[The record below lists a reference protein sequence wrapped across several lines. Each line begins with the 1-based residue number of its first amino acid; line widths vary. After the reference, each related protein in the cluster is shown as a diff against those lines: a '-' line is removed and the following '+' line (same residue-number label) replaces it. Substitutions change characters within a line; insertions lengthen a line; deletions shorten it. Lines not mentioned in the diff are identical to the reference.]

1 MSDTDVKLRRYYL
14 FSFNLATVN
23 DCGPELGSNC
33 TGRAA
38 ESLDLL
44 DDLVGI
50 SISNFT
56 ENDVVAV
63 KP

>member
-1 MSDTDVKLRRYYL
+1 MSGSDIQNSRYL
-14 FSFNLATVN
+14 FSLNLTTVN
-23 DCGPELGSNC
+23 NCGPELRFNC

-56 ENDVVAV
+56 ENDVVSV